1 MSCKYEHQFERIVS
15 WHDVNAP
22 ITVEACLCYGQKNA
36 PDCPYFLGSNQ
47 KDCPKYK
54 EKISE

>member
-1 MSCKYEHQFERIVS
+1 MSCEYEHQFERIVG

-22 ITVEACLCYGQKNA
+22 ITVKACLCYGQKNA
-36 PDCPYFLGSNQ
+36 PDCPYFLSSNQ
-47 KDCPKYK
+47 KYCPKYK

>member
-1 MSCKYEHQFERIVS
+1 MSCEYEHLFERITGWV
-15 WHDVNAP
+15 DANTP
-22 ITVEACLCYGQKNA
+22 ISSNACLCYGQKNA
-36 PDCPYFLGSNQ
+36 ADCPYFLSSNQ

>member
-1 MSCKYEHQFERIVS
+1 MSCEYEHQFERIIGWYGV
-15 WHDVNAP
+15 DTP

-54 EKISE
+54 EKIPE